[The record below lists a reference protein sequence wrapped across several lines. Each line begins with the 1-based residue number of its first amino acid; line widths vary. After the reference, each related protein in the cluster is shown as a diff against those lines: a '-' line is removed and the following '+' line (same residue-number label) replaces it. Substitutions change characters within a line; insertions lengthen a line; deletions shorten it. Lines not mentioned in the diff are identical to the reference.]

1 MDAIGQLT
9 GGIAH
14 DFNNLL
20 MAIQGSLELMRKR
33 LPDDPRLQGLLDNAM
48 QGAQRGATLTTR
60 LLAFARRQELK
71 REAVDIP
78 NLVRGMTDLLQ
89 RSIGPSVA
97 LETRFPLVTH
107 PVLADAN
114 QLEMALLNL
123 VVNARDALPEGGKIT
138 IATRKERIPDGDPK
152 LKPGNYICLTV
163 RDNGMGMDAE
173 TLKRATEPFYTTK
186 GIGKGTGLG
195 LSMVHG
201 VTEQFGGCFTLH
213 SEPGKGTTAEVWLP
227 VADTTAM
234 AFNLGHADEVPNIAF
249 RPLVVLAVDD
259 DFLVLTNTLAMLE
272 DLGHTALEA
281 TSAIEALEVLA
292 SSPVDLVITDQ
303 AMPNMT
309 GLQLA
314 STIQAQWPQ
323 IPIIIATGY
332 AEMGPGKDAD
342 LPKLAKPFTEADLKR
357 EIERVVLSK
366 GALAIPA

>member
-1 MDAIGQLT
+1 
-9 GGIAH
+9 
-14 DFNNLL
+14 
-20 MAIQGSLELMRKR
+20 
-33 LPDDPRLQGLLDNAM
+33 
-48 QGAQRGATLTTR
+48 
-60 LLAFARRQELK
+60 
-71 REAVDIP
+71 
-78 NLVRGMTDLLQ
+78 MTDLLQ